1 MPFKALLLLSMA
13 AVIPPVVAPPAVP
26 TGAPAA
32 APAAAPASAI
42 SLSMPGSGL
51 DLSISYRQIDTD
63 LRPFLEGSGLD
74 ERDLHKLR
82 VAAILAQ
89 GGKLATDM
97 ELRVGETLL
106 PPGRYALGFTV
117 GAGEAMNF
125 FLAHGN
131 EISLLAGEAIE
142 PGWTSERLLLQLV
155 YVTRNETHL
164 LWHVGSR
171 AGRITL
177 HPGGVERDEAA
188 DEPSGR

>member
-1 MPFKALLLLSMA
+1 MPLKALALLSMA
-13 AVIPPVVAPPAVP
+13 IAIPPFLAPLPSS
-26 TGAPAA
+26 GAP
-32 APAAAPASAI
+32 AAPASAI

-51 DLSISYRQIDTD
+51 DLSISYRQIGPD
-63 LRPFLEGSGLD
+63 LRPFLEGSGLG

-82 VAAILAQ
+82 VTALLAQ

-106 PPGRYALGFTV
+106 PPGRYALGFTL

-131 EISLLAGEAIE
+131 EVVALASETVE
-142 PGWTSERLLLQLV
+142 PGWTSDRLLLQLV
-155 YVTRNETHL
+155 YVARNETHL
-164 LWHVGSR
+164 VWHVGSR

-177 HPGGVERDEAA
+177 HPGGVERDEPPA
-188 DEPSGR
+188 DELPPR

>member
-1 MPFKALLLLSMA
+1 MA
-13 AVIPPVVAPPAVP
+13 VVIPPFIVPPGTSPASLP
-26 TGAPAA
+26 PGPGAPT
-32 APAAAPASAI
+32 APASAI
-42 SLSMPGSGL
+42 SLSMPGSSL
-51 DLSISYRQIDTD
+51 DLSISYRQIDPD

-74 ERDLHKLR
+74 GRGLHQLR
-82 VAAILAQ
+82 VTALLAQ

-106 PPGRYALGFTV
+106 PPGRYAVGFTV

-131 EISLLAGEAIE
+131 EVVALPSEAVE
-142 PGWTSERLLLQLV
+142 PGWTSDRLLLQLV
-155 YVTRNETHL
+155 YVARNETHL

-177 HPGGVERDEAA
+177 HPGGVEREPPA
-188 DEPSGR
+188 DELPRR

>member
-13 AVIPPVVAPPAVP
+13 LVIPPSSAPPAGM
-26 TGAPAA
+26 GAP
-32 APAAAPASAI
+32 AAPASAI

-51 DLSISYRQIDTD
+51 DLSISYRQIGTD
-63 LRPFLEGSGLD
+63 LRPFLEGQGGD

-82 VAAILAQ
+82 VTALLAQ
-89 GGKLATDM
+89 GGKLASDM
-97 ELRVGETLL
+97 ELRVGETTL

-131 EISLLAGEAIE
+131 EVSALASESFE
-142 PGWTSERLLLQLV
+142 PGWTSDRLLLQLV
-155 YVTRNETHL
+155 YVARNETHL

-177 HPGGVERDEAA
+177 HPGGVERDEPD
-188 DEPSGR
+188 DELPGR